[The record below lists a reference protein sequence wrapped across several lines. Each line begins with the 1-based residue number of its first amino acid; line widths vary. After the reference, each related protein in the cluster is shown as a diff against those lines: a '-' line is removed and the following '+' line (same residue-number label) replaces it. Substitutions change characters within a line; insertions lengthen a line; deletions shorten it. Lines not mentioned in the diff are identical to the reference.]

1 MVEPSKSLEE
11 GIRTC
16 NVVALYVWF
25 LFDLIMISIAL
36 GVPSVLV
43 GQRFTLKKNRFLP
56 QNIAGNGHFLT
67 NG

>member
-36 GVPSVLV
+36 GVPLCVSWSKIYI
-43 GQRFTLKKNRFLP
+43 KKKKGFS
-56 QNIAGNGHFLT
+56 HKT
-67 NG
+67 